1 MAPGFVIDGA
11 VRNAAA
17 SWVLVAIIAGI
28 AAGAV
33 LAGQALYAAFAVAVV
48 VLAAVPPARFGPR
61 AMLPWEVLA
70 LCALPLFARAAAV
83 RLLTTGGAAS
93 VATYLSVAAV
103 ALVVAVELDV
113 FTPVR
118 MTDWFAVLFVV
129 VATLAAAGAWAVVQW
144 ASDMLLGTTF
154 IYPVSPAPAEVAG
167 AGPADRLAWVGA
179 VVTDEAELAVTPAVE
194 TAAET
199 ALMWDFV
206 AATAAGALAAGVF
219 EWYFRRLA
227 DGGGRLPADVWEAVE
242 RS

>member
-28 AAGAV
+28 AVGAV

-48 VLAAVPPARFGPR
+48 VLAAVPPVRFGPR

-70 LCALPLFARAAAV
+70 LCALPLFARAGAV

-113 FTPVR
+113 FTDVR
-118 MTDWFAVLFVV
+118 LANWFGVLFVA
-129 VATLAAAGAWAVVQW
+129 VATMAAAGFLALFGWWFDLTVGA
-144 ASDMLLGTTF
+144 TF
-154 IYPVSPAPAEVAG
+154 VLPAE
-167 AGPADRLAWVGA
+167 PPL
-179 VVTDEAELAVTPAVE
+179 
-194 TAAET
+194 TAAEER
-199 ALMWDFV
+199 AAV
-206 AATAAGALAAGVF
+206 AALVRDFAAATVAGVAAGGVF
-219 EWYFRRLA
+219 AAYFRRYPEIEL
-227 DGGGRLPADVWEAVE
+227 RLPPELEAVFE
-242 RS
+242 